1 MLIRDKSLNKW
12 VDVCDKDCPKRTCY
26 WPRQDP
32 GSFTQGVGYRTRT
45 NAKGG
50 IDWLCGR
57 REING
62 CPHPK
67 PDVSNAPRQV
77 STRSGDN
84 LDAEV
89 RQ

>member
-1 MLIRDKSLNKW
+1 MMVRDRQLKQL
-12 VDVCDKDCPKRTCY
+12 VDVVDKDCPKRTCY

-32 GSFTQGVGYRTRT
+32 GSFSQGVGYRTRL

-67 PDVSNAPRQV
+67 PEPQTSARTKPTEGSIAR
-77 STRSGDN
+77 
-84 LDAEV
+84 
-89 RQ
+89 

>member
-1 MLIRDKSLNKW
+1 MMVRDRKLKRL
-12 VDVCDKDCPKRTCY
+12 VDVADKGCLKRTCY

-32 GSFTQGVGYRTRT
+32 GSFSQGVGYRTRL

-67 PDVSNAPRQV
+67 PERVPGKEN
-77 STRSGDN
+77 
-84 LDAEV
+84 DANGLHPV
-89 RQ
+89 HSQAT

>member
-1 MLIRDKSLNKW
+1 MQIRDKALKKW
-12 VDVCDKDCPKRTCY
+12 VDVCDKDCPKRPCY

-32 GSFTQGVGYRTRT
+32 GSFAQGVGYRTRL

-67 PDVSNAPRQV
+67 PDVLNATPARGK
-77 STRSGDN
+77 R
-84 LDAEV
+84 
-89 RQ
+89 

>member
-1 MLIRDKSLNKW
+1 MMVRDRQLKRL
-12 VDVCDKDCPKRTCY
+12 VDMVDKGCLKRTCY

-32 GSFTQGVGYRTRT
+32 GSFSQGVGYRTRL

-67 PDVSNAPRQV
+67 PEPQTSARTKPTEGSIAKQQ
-77 STRSGDN
+77 T
-84 LDAEV
+84 
-89 RQ
+89 